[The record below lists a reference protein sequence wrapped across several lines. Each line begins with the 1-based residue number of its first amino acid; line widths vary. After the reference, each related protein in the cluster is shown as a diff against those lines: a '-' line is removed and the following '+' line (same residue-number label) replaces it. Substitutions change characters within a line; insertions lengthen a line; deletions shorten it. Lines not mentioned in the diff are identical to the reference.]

1 MDSPSQATPATS
13 PELTPELAQEL
24 APWLA
29 LNTRTCCVLEVGG
42 FRPTG
47 DPAAS
52 HFGLAPLMEP
62 SEAWPADAAGQP
74 MQFIAQFNLQQAPWL
89 PKALQGHGLLQFFVG
104 EKFIE
109 SSCAPETWA
118 IRLRASTEGLTA
130 REQPEFRDAPWLTK
144 GFEARWL
151 APQQDHPCYDDSDMR
166 LPGGMDEFPDEAHG
180 LCSGR
185 TKLGGYPKSLQ
196 HEIAFLRAVEDENGD
211 WLPSPD
217 EPVYVLQID
226 SEGKAGLN
234 WVDGGIVYLGCHP
247 DTGKWSAH
255 CQFY

>member
-1 MDSPSQATPATS
+1 MESQHPTSPAPN
-13 PELTPELAQEL
+13 PELTPELARDL

-29 LNTRTCCVLEVGG
+29 LNAGSCCVLEVGG

-52 HFGLAPLMEP
+52 HFGLSPLMQADE
-62 SEAWPADAAGQP
+62 EWPLDAAGQP
-74 MQFIAQFNLQQAPWL
+74 MQFIAQFNLLQAPWL
-89 PKALQGHGLLQFFVG
+89 PEALTGHALLQFFVG

-118 IRLRASTEGLTA
+118 IQLRASTAGLA
-130 REQPEFRDAPWLTK
+130 PREQPPFRDDAWIGK

-151 APQQDHPCYDDSDMR
+151 PPQNDHPCYDDSSMR
-166 LPGGMDEFPDEAHG
+166 LPKGMEKFPNDAHG

-185 TKLGGYPKSLQ
+185 TKLGGYAKSLQ
-196 HEIAFLRAVEDENGD
+196 HEIAFLRPVKDDNGD

-217 EPVYVLQID
+217 EPFYVMQIH

-247 DTGKWSAH
+247 GTGKWSVH

>member
-1 MDSPSQATPATS
+1 MQPNSPATPAPN

-42 FRPTG
+42 FRPSG

-52 HFGLAPLMEP
+52 HFGLAPLMQADEV
-62 SEAWPADAAGQP
+62 WPLDAVGQP
-74 MQFIAQFNLQQAPWL
+74 MQFIAQFNLLQAPWL
-89 PKALQGHGLLQFFVG
+89 PRVLQGNALLQFFVG

-118 IRLRASTEGLTA
+118 IKLRTSTANLTP
-130 REQPEFRDAPWLTK
+130 REQPPFKDDAWIRK

-166 LPGGMDEFPDEAHG
+166 LPKGMDEFPDEAHG

-185 TKLGGYPKSLQ
+185 TKLGGYTKSLQ
-196 HEIAFLRAVEDENGD
+196 HEIAFLLAVEDENGD
-211 WLPSPD
+211 WQPSPD
-217 EPVYVLQID
+217 EPVYVMQID
-226 SEGKAGLN
+226 SEAKAGLN
-234 WVDGGIVYLGCHP
+234 WVDGGIVYLGRNP
-247 DTGKWSAH
+247 ATGQWSAH